1 MKEASQHALRR
12 QPCWVWQTLTHRNRN
27 LKNRSRPE
35 KFSFYFWLLFTL
47 PGRVIRR
54 NKIYLTSH
62 TIPIETMMLKKSH
75 RLLKIVIDTLKKNL
89 WVWRGKG
96 RVIGVVTCSHVKRI
110 TYTGTLVKNSSVH
123 IPLFS
128 SKQREHQD
136 NKNKS
141 IYWNT
146 RCCVRF
152 ILCRNT
158 VQKHLKFLS
167 LGSQWN
173 QHDAKVLTSHITTDP
188 IHLWH
193 DFSGYFIT
201 PK

>member
-1 MKEASQHALRR
+1 
-12 QPCWVWQTLTHRNRN
+12 
-27 LKNRSRPE
+27 
-35 KFSFYFWLLFTL
+35 
-47 PGRVIRR
+47 
-54 NKIYLTSH
+54 
-62 TIPIETMMLKKSH
+62 MMLKKKSQIIKDSYWYVKKKICDSEGLREGSSGWLHVLMSRGLRTQVH
-75 RLLKIVIDTLKKNL
+75 RSIPVCL
-89 WVWRGKG
+89 
-96 RVIGVVTCSHVKRI
+96 VVKYRT
-110 TYTGTLVKNSSVH
+110 VH

-128 SKQREHQD
+128 SKQREQQD

-152 ILCRNT
+152 YLVYLINHRNT

-173 QHDAKVLTSHITTDP
+173 HHDAKVLTSHITTDP